1 MHAIRATAAGVTRA
15 NGHAHAELRWHH
27 IQPFRTILT
36 NPMHLPPAAGA
47 ALIRKVQ
54 HMLHPLKMR
63 RQGATIALTRLCPTQ
78 CWCAGNGRVIRGRRR
93 RVLTERQRQLRG
105 INPFGAL
112 SKAGT
117 LK

>member
-1 MHAIRATAAGVTRA
+1 MRATAAGVARA

-27 IQPFRTILT
+27 IQSFRAILA
-36 NPMHLPPAAGA
+36 NAMHLPPAAGA

-54 HMLHPLKMR
+54 HMLHPIKMSG
-63 RQGATIALTRLCPTQ
+63 QGAAIALTWLCGGR
-78 CWCAGNGRVIRGRRR
+78 CWRTGNGRVICWRRR
-93 RVLTERQRQLRG
+93 RFLAKHQRQLRG

-112 SKAGT
+112 PKAGT